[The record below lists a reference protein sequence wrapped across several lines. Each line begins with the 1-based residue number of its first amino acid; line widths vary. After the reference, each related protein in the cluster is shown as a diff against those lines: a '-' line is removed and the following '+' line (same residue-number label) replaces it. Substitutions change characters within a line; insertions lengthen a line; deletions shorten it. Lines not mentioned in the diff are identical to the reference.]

1 MTEQLSLFDDKVV
14 IINKGKDKLLKL
26 NFKEAKEEF
35 LRYRSIYPDS
45 ASVNYEIKIAD
56 FFINKPVSIREDM
69 SLIQRVEVFYSLWEE
84 FETYI
89 EEIGYNN
96 KSLIETL
103 RKSYFKELTE
113 KIEKKD
119 LDGSLFFKEG
129 IPVGLVCLLGGDYTT
144 AIKLL
149 QEALLKHPN
158 NARAYGYLGD
168 SYFLLGDLDLARIC
182 YREAFSIDPYEI
194 DLKRLQ
200 DQEIHELIERVGE
213 KNDFPLD
220 WVPVYACLEDMF
232 SKKEFIS
239 ADDIKVVLDE
249 YEALDRDYSKGANE
263 RVKAAL
269 FYRAMVLSENHRIL
283 RFIKRITI
291 AGVREKMKGLDSH
304 LFERYMAKKRDEN
317 SNGL

>member
-1 MTEQLSLFDDKVV
+1 MSEQLSLFDDKLV
-14 IINKGKDKLLKL
+14 IINKGKGKLLKL

-35 LRYRSIYPDS
+35 LRYRSLYPDS
-45 ASVNYEIKIAD
+45 ASVNYQIKIAD
-56 FFINKPVSIREDM
+56 FFINKLVSIREDM
-69 SLIQRVEVFYSLWEE
+69 SLIEKIEEFYSLWEE

-96 KSLIETL
+96 TSLIQTL
-103 RKSYFKELTE
+103 QKSYFEELTE

-129 IPVGLVCLLGGDYTT
+129 LPVGLVCLLGGNYTT

-149 QEALLKHPN
+149 QEALLKRPN

-168 SYFLLGDLDLARIC
+168 SYFLLGELDLARIC
-182 YREAFSIDPYEI
+182 YREAFSIDPYQI
-194 DLKRLQ
+194 DMKRLQ
-200 DQEIHELIERVGE
+200 DQEIHELIARIGE
-213 KNDFPLD
+213 KSDFPLD
-220 WVPVYACLEDMF
+220 WVPVYACMEGMF

-239 ADDIKVVLDE
+239 PDDIKVVLDE
-249 YEALDRDYSKGANE
+249 YEALDRNDSEGANE

-269 FYRAMVLSENHRIL
+269 FYRAMVISENHRIL
-283 RFIKRITI
+283 RFIKRVTI
-291 AGVREKMKGLDSH
+291 AGVREKMKGIDRH
-304 LFERYMAKKRDEN
+304 LFETYMAKKRDEN

>member
-1 MTEQLSLFDDKVV
+1 MTEQLSLFDDKLV

-35 LRYRSIYPDS
+35 LRFRSVYPDS
-45 ASVNYEIKIAD
+45 ASLNYEIKIAD
-56 FFINKPVSIREDM
+56 FFINKLVSIREDM
-69 SLIQRVEVFYSLWEE
+69 SLIQKIEEFYSLWEE

-96 KSLIETL
+96 KSLIETF
-103 RKSYFKELTE
+103 RKAYFKELTE
-113 KIEKKD
+113 KIENQE

-129 IPVGLVCLLGGDYTT
+129 IPVGFVCLLGGNYTT

-149 QEALLKHPN
+149 QEALLKRPN
-158 NARAYGYLGD
+158 NAKGYGYLGD

-182 YREAFSIDPYEI
+182 YREAFSIDPYQI

-200 DQEIHELIERVGE
+200 DQEIHELIKRIGK
-213 KNDFPLD
+213 KNDFSLD
-220 WVPVYACLEDMF
+220 WLPVYACLEGMF

-249 YEALDRDYSKGANE
+249 YETLDRDYAQGANE

-291 AGVREKMKGLDSH
+291 AEVREKMKRLDSY

-317 SNGL
+317 RNGL